1 MAYIKY
7 IEDKAG
13 DVFFPVVHENG
24 VIDNNG
30 HSLASK
36 LNTFVTEDQ
45 LTRLTTAEITNLLD
59 L

>member
-7 IEDKAG
+7 IEDKSG
-13 DVFFPVVHENG
+13 TVFFPVVHENG
-24 VIDNNG
+24 VIDDNG

-36 LNTFVTEDQ
+36 LDTFITEDQ
-45 LTRLTTAEITNLLD
+45 LVRLTTTEITNLLN